1 MRVPTRTTAVL
12 LALSL
17 AAGFTGACFAAPLV
31 SIDSAGFHSVR
42 DVGGMSAYIRTEP
55 LISSETRAAGLAEQL
70 FSMSGMDVSVTL
82 TENSEGKYGFVD
94 SADRS
99 ASFYYTLSTGDISFN
114 RGTADYSGDG
124 DTPGLPDNEEAVRLA
139 LEHLEAL
146 ELLPGNPDEL
156 VVDRTGSLNMAV
168 VREDGS
174 ESRYRKQVW
183 VHFKRVIDGI
193 EVRGPGSK
201 IIVYLGENGE
211 LTKLIRRWTEVDT
224 YELNESAFISDDR
237 VLGKM
242 RERLCREW
250 READEIET
258 GAPEFVIYDD
268 GHGILEP
275 AYAVDA
281 RVFHVIGGKHLIED
295 LSLVVIP
302 AVKFS
307 SAWYDQQD
315 KAESLP
321 VAFEL

>member
-1 MRVPTRTTAVL
+1 MRVTTRITTAF

-17 AAGFTGACFAAPLV
+17 AAGFTGACFATPLV
-31 SIDSAGFHSVR
+31 SIDSAGFRSVR
-42 DVGGMSAYIRTEP
+42 DVGGMSAYIQTEP

-70 FSMSGMDVSVTL
+70 FGMSGMDVSVTL
-82 TENSEGKYGFVD
+82 MENSGDKYGFVYA
-94 SADRS
+94 ADRS
-99 ASFYYTLSTGDISFN
+99 ASFYYTPSTGDISFN
-114 RGTADYSGDG
+114 RGTAGYSGDG
-124 DTPGLPDNEEAVRLA
+124 DTPGLPENEEAVQLA
-139 LEHLEAL
+139 LEYLEAL

-156 VVDRTGSLNMAV
+156 ILLGTGALNMAV

-211 LTKLIRRWTEVDT
+211 LTKLIRRWTEADT
-224 YELNESAFISDDR
+224 YQLRESAFISDDR
-237 VLGKM
+237 VLNKM

-250 READEIET
+250 REASEIEAGT
-258 GAPEFVIYDD
+258 PEFVIYDD

-281 RVFHVIGGKHLIED
+281 RVFHIIGGKHLIED
-295 LSLVVIP
+295 LSLVIIP

-315 KAESLP
+315 KAEILP
-321 VAFEL
+321 ALLEF